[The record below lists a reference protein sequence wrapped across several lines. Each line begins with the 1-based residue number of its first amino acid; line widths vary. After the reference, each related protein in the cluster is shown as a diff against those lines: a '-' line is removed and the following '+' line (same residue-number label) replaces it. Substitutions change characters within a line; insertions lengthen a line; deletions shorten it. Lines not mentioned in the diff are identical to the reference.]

1 MKLAALLPR
10 ALRQFHREPLY
21 AFASAG
27 TLALAVAAAVTS
39 FAVVKPALLDPLPYR
54 GGEELVS
61 ILTQVSGVTSAVS
74 AHVLRDLEG
83 SAPPLTEFASI
94 RPAGVTFAGDE
105 ATLNVPA
112 NIVTA
117 SYFSLLGT
125 TPAMGRTFTDGEAD
139 ATVISWRF
147 WQSMLSGDPNVVG
160 RRIRFDGRERT
171 IVGVMAPEFFPPYFT
186 TTDAWLPLD
195 MPALLSEP
203 ARGRRTL
210 TILARRTAPQSAVD
224 AFLTV
229 FSDRLH
235 REHPG
240 VHGQQDWVA
249 LPLRSE
255 LVGTARPALVGTA
268 AAAILLLLIVCANVA
283 GLSAVRAVGARQQ
296 VAVRAALGATRGRL
310 IAERL
315 IEGMTISLVGSIAGL
330 WLADGAIAV
339 LSGFQRQFLERIS
352 PIALDAT
359 TAAVGL
365 AAGLIAGAA
374 AAFAPQSLLTGT
386 RAFDALRSSRGS
398 VGDRSATMMRSGLVI
413 TQVALALV
421 LIVTAGLLVQT
432 VGNLSRMSLGF
443 EPEGL
448 SQFGVT
454 LSARYATP
462 AQQIQFEH
470 DVLAELHRLPAVT
483 NAYAS
488 VGVPVIGGM
497 GAALRRFG
505 ETTNTPLADIAYMS
519 VAPGFLEGIGVRLV
533 SGRQLN
539 EGDREGAPEV
549 VVINETMART
559 FWPAGDALGA
569 RVQIGS
575 GAPSNDWIT
584 VVGIIAD
591 VRQHGPTQAVRPHAF
606 GTTWQYS
613 FPRRNFVLR
622 TAALPASLMT
632 EVRAAVRRIDPTL
645 AVGAIQPFDQ
655 LVADRTA
662 RHRLVMLALTGF
674 GVVALVLSAFG
685 LYAVVALTSQ
695 LRRREYAIRLALG
708 ARREGVRRLVLTQG
722 LRLAVAGAL
731 AGTALAAAGT
741 RAVQGM
747 LYGVERLDLATFVS
761 AVGVVLAVAAASAML
776 PAVQAGRV
784 DPAETLKGE

>member
-1 MKLAALLPR
+1 MNLAALLPR

-54 GGEELVS
+54 GGHELVS
-61 ILTQVSGVTSAVS
+61 ILTQSGGVSSAVS
-74 AHVLRDLEG
+74 PHVLRDLEE
-83 SAPPLTEFASI
+83 SQPPLTEFASC
-94 RPAGVTFAGDE
+94 RPAGVTFAGDD

-112 NIVTA
+112 NIATA

-125 TPAMGRTFTDGEAD
+125 TPAMGRFFTDGEAD
-139 ATVISWRF
+139 AAVISARF
-147 WQSMLSGDPNVVG
+147 WQSMLAGDPNAIG

-171 IVGVMAPEFFPPYFT
+171 IVGVMAPDFLPPYFT
-186 TTDAWLPLD
+186 STDVWLPLD
-195 MPALLSEP
+195 MAPLLNEP
-203 ARGRRTL
+203 RARRTL
-210 TILARRTAPQSAVD
+210 TILARRTASQADVD
-224 AFLTV
+224 AFLTL

-235 REHPG
+235 REFPG
-240 VHGQQDWVA
+240 AHGQQDWVA
-249 LPLRSE
+249 LPLRRE
-255 LVGTARPALVGTA
+255 LVGAARPALVGTA
-268 AAAILLLLIVCANVA
+268 AAAILLLLIVCANVM

-296 VAVRAALGATRGRL
+296 VAVRAALGATRARL
-310 IAERL
+310 MAERL
-315 IEGMTISLVGSIAGL
+315 IDALTIAVVGSIAGL

-339 LSGFQRQFLERIS
+339 LAGFQQQFLERIS
-352 PIALDAT
+352 PIALDGI
-359 TAAVGL
+359 TAMVGVT
-365 AAGLIAGAA
+365 AGLLAGAA
-374 AAFAPQSLLTGT
+374 AAFAPHGILTGAK
-386 RAFDALRSSRGS
+386 AFDALRASRGS
-398 VGDRSATMMRSGLVI
+398 AGDRSTTALRSGLVV

-432 VGNLSRMSLGF
+432 VGNLSRTSLGF

-448 SQFGVT
+448 STFGVA
-454 LSARYATP
+454 LSSRYATA

-470 DVLAELHRLPAVT
+470 DVLAELRRLPGVT
-483 NAYAS
+483 DAYAS

-505 ETTNTPLADIAYMS
+505 ESRDTPLAEIAYMS

-539 EGDREGAPEV
+539 EGDRAGAPQV

-575 GAPSNDWIT
+575 GAPSDDWIT

-591 VRQHGPTQAVRPHAF
+591 VRQHGPTQAVRSHAF

-613 FPRRNFVLR
+613 FPRRNFVVR
-622 TAALPASLMT
+622 TDALPASLMKD
-632 EVRAAVRRIDPTL
+632 VRAAVRGIDPTL
-645 AVGAIQPFDQ
+645 AVGTIQPFDQ
-655 LVADRTA
+655 LVSDRTA
-662 RHRLVMLALTGF
+662 RHRLVMLALTAF

-695 LRRREYAIRLALG
+695 LRRREYAIRVALG
-708 ARREGVRRLVLTQG
+708 ARRDSVRRLVLGQG
-722 LRLAVAGAL
+722 LRLAVAGAI
-731 AGTALAAAGT
+731 AGIALAAAAT
-741 RAVQGM
+741 RGVQG
-747 LYGVERLDLATFVS
+747 LLHGVEPLDVTTFAV
-761 AVGVVLAVAAASAML
+761 AVGVVLVVAAASAML